1 MANYKEQINDLNNLV
16 LQGSMLEAFE
26 KYYDDDVIMQE
37 NQQEPTVGKAANR
50 KREHDF
56 LNNIEEFRAAHV
68 VDVAYSEDTT
78 MVIWHYDYTHK
89 EWGVKNYT
97 QVSVQNWKN
106 GKIVKEQFFY
116 GN

>member
-1 MANYKEQINDLNNLV
+1 MKTIKERINDLNNLV
-16 LQGSMLEAFE
+16 LQGNILEAFD
-26 KYYDDDVIMQE
+26 KYYDDEVIMQE
-37 NQQEPTVGKAANR
+37 NEQEPTIGKEANR
-50 KREHDF
+50 RRELEF
-56 LNNIEEFRAAHV
+56 LDKVAEFRSAQV
-68 VDVAYSEDTT
+68 MDVAYGEDTT
-78 MVIWHYDYTHK
+78 MVIWHYDYSHK